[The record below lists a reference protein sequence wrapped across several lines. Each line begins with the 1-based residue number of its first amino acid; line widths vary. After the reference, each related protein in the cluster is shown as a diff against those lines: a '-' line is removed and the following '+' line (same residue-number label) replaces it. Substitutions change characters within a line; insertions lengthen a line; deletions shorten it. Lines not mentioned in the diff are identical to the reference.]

1 MVAVMAVVA
10 VSRRNVRQDV
20 KEDIAKQATDRKRRE
35 QSQQLMPAAHPPR
48 KCTVSS
54 VQCET
59 EVETEPPREAEPSR

>member
-35 QSQQLMPAAHPPR
+35 QSQQLMPAA
-48 KCTVSS
+48 
-54 VQCET
+54 
-59 EVETEPPREAEPSR
+59 A

>member
-35 QSQQLMPAAHPPR
+35 QPQQLMPAAHPPR
-48 KCTVSS
+48 KCTVSFRS
-54 VQCET
+54 M
-59 EVETEPPREAEPSR
+59 RNRG